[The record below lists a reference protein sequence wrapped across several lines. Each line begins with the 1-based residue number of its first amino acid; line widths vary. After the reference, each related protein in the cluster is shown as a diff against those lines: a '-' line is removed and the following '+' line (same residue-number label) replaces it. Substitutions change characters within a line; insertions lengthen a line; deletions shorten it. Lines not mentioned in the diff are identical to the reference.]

1 MYKSGKN
8 LSDIKGNN
16 MINWLGGIGFGP
28 GSIKHLIS
36 PLQRWIYLRTGGRL
50 GTTISPGRNVLLLT
64 PKGQCLGQA
73 RTPPVFYLPGGNSV
87 MNTKS
92 LMVTSSLV
100 LGLAGL
106 FGLFAPENVLAML
119 GVSKVN
125 PLSVLIQLLGALYF
139 SIALMNWTAK
149 DSAIGGIYA
158 RPVSLGNFA
167 HFFIGMLLFAK
178 YLLSNGFNLYV
189 LLMVVVYAILALS
202 FYWLVFRH
210 TGIVVDKNAPS

>member
-1 MYKSGKN
+1 
-8 LSDIKGNN
+8 
-16 MINWLGGIGFGP
+16 
-28 GSIKHLIS
+28 
-36 PLQRWIYLRTGGRL
+36 
-50 GTTISPGRNVLLLT
+50 
-64 PKGQCLGQA
+64 
-73 RTPPVFYLPGGNSV
+73 

-100 LGLAGL
+100 LGLAGI
-106 FGLFAPENVLAML
+106 FGLFAPENILAML
-119 GVSKVN
+119 SVPIVN

-178 YLLSNGFNLYV
+178 YLLSNGFSLSV
-189 LLMVVVYAILALS
+189 LVIMVVYASLAFS

-210 TGIVVDKNAPS
+210 TGIVVDKSAPS